1 MIKYKKRRIHGKK
14 FTIGRNRE
22 DVTIIDLDTGN
33 EVSRPDIAEQF
44 LDTVDKAITAAG
56 GVVEELPESGPSHL
70 HVIDGEGAEVVQLF
84 PDQE

>member
-1 MIKYKKRRIHGKK
+1 MEKR
-14 FTIGRNRE
+14 FTIGRNRG

-33 EVSRPDIAEQF
+33 EVSRPDIAERI
-44 LDTVDKAITAAG
+44 LNTVDSAIIAAG
-56 GVVEELPESGPSHL
+56 GVVEELPKRGPSHL